1 MSQRYPSDVSDA
13 EWALL
18 EPFFFPPDAPRKAGR
33 VESPANARAS
43 LNAIRYLLKTGCQW
57 RMLPKDFPPR
67 STVHEA
73 FMRWTAR
80 GLWEQINTALR
91 ERARVAGKKTPS
103 PAPGSSTAR
112 A

>member
-1 MSQRYPSDVSDA
+1 V
-13 EWALL
+13 
-18 EPFFFPPDAPRKAGR
+18 
-33 VESPANARAS
+33 RAC

-57 RMLPKDFPPR
+57 RMLPKDFPPK

-73 FMRWTAR
+73 FTRWSAR

-91 ERARVAGKKTPS
+91 EQARVAEKKTPS
-103 PAPGSSTAR
+103 PAPRSSTAR

>member
-1 MSQRYPSDVSDA
+1 MSRRYPSDVTDA

-18 EPFFFPPDAPRKAGR
+18 EPFFFPPGAPRKAGR
-33 VESPANARAS
+33 VETPENVRAC
-43 LNAIRYLLKTGCQW
+43 LDAIRYLLKTGCQW

-73 FMRWTAR
+73 FTRWSAR

-91 ERARVAGKKTPS
+91 EKARVAGKKTPS
-103 PAPGSSTAR
+103 PAPRSSTAR